1 MEKIATREAYGN
13 ALAEIGKANDRIV
26 VLDADLSKST
36 KTNIFAKACPER
48 FFDMGIAES
57 NMAATAAGLAI
68 GGDTVFMSS
77 FAVFATGRCFEVIR
91 NSICYPNLNVKIAA
105 THAGI
110 TVGEDG
116 GSHQSIEDIAIM
128 RVLPNMQVFV
138 PADAVETSQMV
149 HYMADH
155 FGPMYLRLGRSGQPV
170 LFDDSYHFE
179 PGKSV
184 VLKDGNDVA
193 IFACGLMVS
202 KALEAAEA
210 LKEDGI
216 DAAVINASSLKPFD
230 CDSVVAYA
238 KKCGAIVTAEEHSII
253 GGLGSV
259 VAEVLAEEQPCIL
272 GRVGVLDRFGQSGKP
287 DALLEEYN
295 LTAKDIVAKAKNVI
309 KKK

>member
-13 ALAEIGKANDRIV
+13 ALAEIGKTNDSIV

-36 KTNIFAKACPER
+36 KTNIFAKAFPER

-105 THAGI
+105 THAGV

-138 PADAVETSQMV
+138 PADAVETTQMV
-149 HYMADH
+149 LYMADH

-170 LFDDSYHFE
+170 LFDDS
-179 PGKSV
+179 
-184 VLKDGNDVA
+184 
-193 IFACGLMVS
+193 
-202 KALEAAEA
+202 
-210 LKEDGI
+210 
-216 DAAVINASSLKPFD
+216 
-230 CDSVVAYA
+230 
-238 KKCGAIVTAEEHSII
+238 
-253 GGLGSV
+253 
-259 VAEVLAEEQPCIL
+259 
-272 GRVGVLDRFGQSGKP
+272 
-287 DALLEEYN
+287 
-295 LTAKDIVAKAKNVI
+295 
-309 KKK
+309 